1 MNAYD
6 VMDAMNGIAPEKV
19 QHALELMGYIPGEKK
34 KHSARKTLRIVLM
47 NLHHLAAIPT
57 PGLGGFIDDM

>member
-34 KHSARKTLRIVLM
+34 STARGR
-47 NLHHLAAIPT
+47 HCASC
-57 PGLGGFIDDM
+57 